1 MKDRTIAVFGAS
13 GMLGRRVMEALRA
26 DETNKTHVIG
36 FSSADCDITDEAAV
50 VETIRRCEPDV
61 IVNCAAYTAVDRA
74 ESEPDTADK
83 VNRLGAAYLAKAAKA
98 TGGLLIHIS
107 TDYVFDGTSGLPY
120 TEDMPTAPL
129 GAYGRSKLL
138 GEEAIE
144 ASGCKHVIIRTQ
156 WLYDSDGKNFFL
168 TMQRLMGER
177 DKLNVV
183 DDQTGS
189 PTYAADLA
197 RAIATV
203 TERYDGQ
210 DGIYH
215 FSNDGECTWYD
226 FALSIAQL
234 LNAKTKVT
242 PIPTEQYPTPARR
255 PRYSTLCKDKITG
268 TFGVSVSH
276 WRDGLNR
283 CFAQWASQHEER
295 Q

>member
-1 MKDRTIAVFGAS
+1 MEERKIAVFGAS
-13 GMLGRRVMEALRA
+13 GMLGRRVIEAMCA
-26 DETNKTHVIG
+26 NETGKTHVIG

-50 VETIRRCEPDV
+50 VEAVGRCEPDV
-61 IVNCAAYTAVDRA
+61 IVNCAAYTTVDKA
-74 ESEPDTADK
+74 ESEPDTADR
-83 VNRLGAAYLAKAAKA
+83 VNRLGAANIAKAAKKA
-98 TGGLLIHIS
+98 NSLLIHIS
-107 TDYVFDGTSGLPY
+107 TDYVFDGTSGRPY

-129 GAYGRSKLL
+129 GTYGRSKLL
-138 GEEAIE
+138 GEEAIT

-156 WLYDSDGKNFFL
+156 WLYDSGGKNFFL

-183 DDQTGS
+183 NDQTGS
-189 PTYAADLA
+189 PTYAVDLA
-197 RAIATV
+197 HAIATV
-203 TERYDGQ
+203 AEKYDGQ

-234 LNAKTKVT
+234 LNAKTKVN

-255 PRYSTLCKDKITG
+255 PHYSTLSKDKIAL

-283 CFAQWASQHEER
+283 CFAQWVMRHEGR
-295 Q
+295 V

>member
-1 MKDRTIAVFGAS
+1 MEKRRIAVFGAS
-13 GMLGRRVMEALRA
+13 GMLGRRVIEALGA
-26 DETNKTHVIG
+26 DETGMLSVMG
-36 FSSADCDITDEAAV
+36 FSSADCDIADEAAV
-50 VETIRRCEPDV
+50 METVGRNTPGV
-61 IVNCAAYTAVDRA
+61 IVNCAAYTAVDKA
-74 ESEPDTADK
+74 ESEPETADR
-83 VNRLGAAYLAKAAKA
+83 VNRLGAAHLAKAAKE
-98 TGGLLIHIS
+98 TGSLLIHVS

-129 GAYGRSKLL
+129 GAYGRTKLR
-138 GEEAIE
+138 GEEAIT

-156 WLYDSDGKNFFL
+156 WLYDSEGKNFFL
-168 TMQRLMGER
+168 TMLRLMGER

-189 PTYAADLA
+189 PTYAVDLA
-197 RAIATV
+197 CAIATV
-203 TERYDGQ
+203 ADRYDGQ

-215 FSNDGECTWYD
+215 FSNEGECTWYD

-234 LNAKTKVT
+234 ANAKTKVN

-255 PRYSTLCKDKITG
+255 PHYSTLSKGKIAS

-283 CFAQWASQHEER
+283 CFAQWATRDSGR
-295 Q
+295 R